1 MEKKIRRRRCKNCND
16 LFKPDPRNLK
26 RQKFCDKPECKV
38 ASKKHSQQKWLIQPK
53 NRDHFSGPEN
63 VIRVQQWRE
72 QNPGYWKREKSKK
85 AVSLFEGALQ
95 ETLSANTTIDK
106 GFPSDLMQTALQVS
120 LLAKSL
126 VIIGFDTQLN
136 KTALQ
141 DIIDITD
148 QGAVKLVPDVLKKLM
163 DQKKGV
169 QHGQTLFF
177 PAVFVKQ
184 VVA

>member
-1 MEKKIRRRRCKNCND
+1 MKKKIRSRRCKNCND

-26 RQKFCDKPECKV
+26 RQKFCDKQECKV
-38 ASKKHSQQKWLIQPK
+38 ASKKYSQQKWLIQPK

-63 VIRVQQWRE
+63 VIRVQQWRK
-72 QNPGYWKREKSKK
+72 QNPGYWKREKPQK
-85 AVSLFEGALQ
+85 AVPLFESALQ
-95 ETLSANTTIDK
+95 ETLSAKTADGR
-106 GFPSDLMQTALQVS
+106 GFPSDLMQTALQNS
-120 LLAKSL
+120 LLAKTL

-148 QGAVKLVPDVLKKLM
+148 QEAVKLVPDVLKTLI

-169 QHGQTLFF
+169 QHGQILFF
-177 PAVFVKQ
+177 PGTI
-184 VVA
+184 